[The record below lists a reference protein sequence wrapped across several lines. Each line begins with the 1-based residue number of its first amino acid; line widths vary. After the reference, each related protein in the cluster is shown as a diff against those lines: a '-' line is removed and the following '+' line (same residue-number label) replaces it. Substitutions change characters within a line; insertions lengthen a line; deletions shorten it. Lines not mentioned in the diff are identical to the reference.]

1 MEDDP
6 DVASLYYHV
15 LKDSGHT
22 VTVARTAEHCL
33 KVYSEKLYR
42 ARMKKN
48 IFMDIQPYD
57 AVILDYKMPD
67 RNGVEVAKEIQSIN
81 PYQRIIFVS
90 AFIEEWFD
98 SIRGLKSPVEFLQ
111 KPVANKKLIDAIEQT
126 EIFEQLERLN
136 IDTEAFKQAR
146 FSPRVL
152 KEIILIIKKSQIR
165 KNMPVEI
172 NIAKHKINDTQNANP
187 VLDLWK
193 KTRESIE
200 RMRDHDI

>member
-1 MEDDP
+1 VVSLRLLLMEDDP
-6 DVASLYYHV
+6 DVASLYYRV

-81 PYQRIIFVS
+81 PYQRIIFFS

-152 KEIILIIKKSQIR
+152 KEIILIIKKSQVR
-165 KNMPVEI
+165 KNLPDEI
-172 NIAKHKINDTQNANP
+172 NIAKTK
-187 VLDLWK
+187 
-193 KTRESIE
+193 
-200 RMRDHDI
+200 